1 MKSAIILKTT
11 IVFKRDS
18 KNINKPLHLKN
29 GVFLFYIPRKINIS
43 SMQFE
48 RYDVEIAVI
57 LPENYRGYLLQNLER
72 KK

>member
-1 MKSAIILKTT
+1 MRSA
-11 IVFKRDS
+11 IVFKRDC
-18 KNINKPLHLKN
+18 KNVNKPLHLKN

-48 RYDVEIAVI
+48 RYDAEITVI
-57 LPENYRGYLLQNLER
+57 LAENYRGYLLQNLEL

>member
-1 MKSAIILKTT
+1 MKSA

-18 KNINKPLHLKN
+18 KNVNKPLHLKN

-48 RYDVEIAVI
+48 RYDAEIAVI